1 MKAIAT
7 ILTVGLAAVSLS
19 CYSQAGPEPKA
30 EAYQSCC
37 GTQPVEFSFE
47 DKRVFVPNAF
57 TPNGDKVNDYFA
69 PFVNETIS
77 DVWGFAIYS
86 AEGDTLLY
94 LREHFFPNTEKVHE
108 HGWNGLRPD
117 GTPYKGLFRYR
128 MRVDDK
134 IARKFIVEGVACAIV
149 CGKEAQVFQ
158 SKEGC
163 FYPSQAG
170 KEGTLEKEK
179 ASEEKICFQEISNQN

>member
-1 MKAIAT
+1 MKSIAT
-7 ILTVGLAAVSLS
+7 ILTIGMAGISLS
-19 CYSQAGPEPKA
+19 CYSQEKPEPVV
-30 EAYQSCC
+30 EAYKSCC

-47 DKRVFVPNAF
+47 DKRVYVPNVF
-57 TPNGDKVNDYFA
+57 TPNADKVNDYFV
-69 PFVNETIS
+69 PYVNETIS

-94 LREHFFPNTEKVHE
+94 LKEHFFPNPEKVNE
-108 HGWNGLRPD
+108 NGWDGLRPD
-117 GTPYKGLFRYR
+117 GTVYKGLFRYR

-134 IARKFIVEGVACAIV
+134 VARKYIVEGFACAIV
-149 CGKEAQVFQ
+149 CGKDAQVFQ

-170 KEGTLEKEK
+170 SEGKLARDKMSDEKV
-179 ASEEKICFQEISNQN
+179 CFQ

>member
-1 MKAIAT
+1 MRTLAT
-7 ILTVGLAAVSLS
+7 IIVLSGLIGILS
-19 CYSQAGPEPKA
+19 CSAQSTPNPIP

-37 GTQPVEFSFE
+37 GAQPVEFGFE

-69 PFVNETIS
+69 PFVNETVS

-94 LREHFFPNTEKVHE
+94 LKEHFFPKAEIHE
-108 HGWNGLRPD
+108 YGWDGLRPD

-134 IARKFIVEGVACAIV
+134 TARKYIVEGAACAIV
-149 CGKEAQVFQ
+149 CGEEARVFE

-170 KEGTLEKEK
+170 PDGTVSKEK
-179 ASEEKICFQEISNQN
+179 VSEEKICFQ